1 MEFNSFDEIIGS
13 MTPPPPPP
21 PPPPPLLPPPRLR
34 LIESNQVINQSRE
47 SIDWDARNAP
57 LPPSLPPSRSPPQP
71 GGLGGGWEGGGGNWI
86 TLMKTELLIR
96 LKLNNPGISSPELEW
111 IIS

>member
-57 LPPSLPPSRSPPQP
+57 LPPSLPPSLPLPSTAGRVGWRV
-71 GGLGGGWEGGGGNWI
+71 GGRRWQLDYADEN
-86 TLMKTELLIR
+86 R
-96 LKLNNPGISSPELEW
+96 
-111 IIS
+111 IIDPIKVE